1 MTVEVSIV
9 SAAWCSNCK
18 PYKQAV
24 KSAGVQF
31 EEIDADVDENMELIS
46 SLGVRS
52 LPTTLIYKNGELVK
66 MFSGNKIEELKQSIK
81 EFE

>member
-1 MTVEVSIV
+1 MEVNIV
-9 SAAWCSNCK
+9 SASWCSNCK

-24 KSAGVQF
+24 KSIGIDF
-31 EEIDADVDENMELIS
+31 DEIDADLDENMELIS
-46 SLGVRS
+46 SLGIRS